1 MKRRVTSAIA
11 LLCLVATACSD
22 ELGEVVEENDEKT
35 FQEENVS
42 SITDSEKETF
52 LASFAKDLS
61 VAVYERQDVR
71 SFLLLI
77 I

>member
-22 ELGEVVEENDEKT
+22 ELGEVVEGNDEKT

-42 SITDSEKETF
+42 SITASEKEVCW
-52 LASFAKDLS
+52 ANFAKNLP